1 MKDEFYL
8 TTGPESRMYHR
19 FIYIYIFASSGIIKK
34 VFHIP
39 PLSFIRPG
47 TANYALLF
55 DPPSTSSWNY
65 VAGCDIQFR

>member
-8 TTGPESRMYHR
+8 TTGPETRMYHR
-19 FIYIYIFASSGIIKK
+19 FIYIYIYLLRQVLLKK
-34 VFHIP
+34 YSTFL
-39 PLSFIRPG
+39 LSFIRPG